1 LESLDADKDIQI
13 YLILFII
20 TLTSNINLLISQEI
34 NFHTPI
40 DAPFDLSGTFGEF
53 RSRFH
58 TGIDFKSRGVQG
70 QKIFSIEDGY
80 VSRIEVNN
88 YGYGKVIYIDHFNGF
103 TSVYAH
109 LKNFSPELDKY
120 IKSEL
125 YKSKRNSI
133 KKFPKKNQL
142 KISKGEVIGYSGNTG
157 RSFGP
162 HLHFEIRDTKSQDA
176 VNPLMFNYT
185 YKDDE
190 RPIIR
195 GLYVINEENSLVRSL
210 PERKKVRKVNDSTY
224 TVDDFEYNGKVG
236 IGLDIYD
243 IQYKNLYNQNGV
255 YKVELFIDSIL
266 KYSYKMDKIKFS
278 ENHYK
283 KIMYDYLSLVQRNKK
298 VLKIYSPRNSNLSF
312 LKNNR
317 FNGIIN
323 SDSLKDNSLLI
334 RVSDW
339 NGNSSSIK
347 FKIKVNDSI
356 YSKLSYNGI
365 EILTNQNYTLNK
377 NSSIIEIDKNTFYD
391 DLLMNISYQSDT
403 LNLGK
408 EKDPFRS
415 TIRIKLPHQISDTLK
430 LRQSFIGKII
440 NGKISYIRSKKN
452 NSYINASISSLG
464 EYIISKDSLKPE
476 IKPVNFKSNSNIK
489 LKNTLKLRL
498 KDDLS
503 GIKSYSSSFNGN
515 WALFEYEPKSNM
527 IFHNLSDGIVKN
539 GENEL
544 IIRYEDGVGN
554 KGVYQTK
561 VYY

>member
-1 LESLDADKDIQI
+1 MRLFLR
-13 YLILFII
+13 ILFT
-20 TLTSNINLLISQEI
+20 TLFISNINFGISQEI
-34 NFHTPI
+34 DFHTPI

-88 YGYGKVIYIDHFNGF
+88 YGYGKVIYIDHLNGF

-109 LKNFSPELDKY
+109 LKNFSPELDEY
-120 IKSEL
+120 VKSEL

-142 KISKGEVIGYSGNTG
+142 RINKGEVIGYSGNTG

-176 VNPLMFNYT
+176 INPLMFNYS

-195 GLYVINEENSLVRSL
+195 GLYIINENNSLVRNS
-210 PERKKVRKVNDSTY
+210 PIRKKVKKINDSTY
-224 TVDDFEYNGKVG
+224 TVDDFEYNGKIG

-255 YKVELFIDSIL
+255 YKVELFIDSTL

-283 KIMYDYLSLVQRNKK
+283 KIMYDYLSLAQKNKK
-298 VLKIYSPRNSNLSF
+298 VLKIYTPRNSDLSF
-312 LKNNR
+312 LKNNK

-323 SDSLKDNSLLI
+323 SDSIRNNSLLV

-347 FKIKVNDSI
+347 FNLKANDSI
-356 YSKLSYNGI
+356 SRRSSYNGI

-377 NSSIIEIDKNTFYD
+377 NSSIIEIGKNTFYD

-415 TIRIKLPHQISDTLK
+415 SITIKLPHKISDTLE
-430 LRQSFIGKII
+430 LRQSFVGKII
-440 NGKISYIRSKKN
+440 NRKISYISSKKN
-452 NSYINASISSLG
+452 KSYIYASTSSLG
-464 EYIISKDSLKPE
+464 EYIISKDTLKPD
-476 IKPVNFKSNSNIK
+476 IKPINFTNKSNIK
-489 LKNTLKLRL
+489 VKNTLKLRL

-503 GIKSYSSSFNGN
+503 GIKNYSSYFNGN

-527 IFHNLSDGIVKN
+527 IFHNLSDGIIKD

-544 IIRYEDGVGN
+544 IIKYEDGVGN
-554 KGVYQTK
+554 KGVYQAK